1 MQNVLAVQNSIL
13 QKWSWFSDYN
23 GPGGR
28 IWLAWLPSEVEVD
41 ILQKSLW
48 RCIERLATEIC
59 DDPWLVTGDFNAVM
73 DDSEV
78 SGNAADTS
86 QSMAEFRECITKSE
100 LLHLPFTGA
109 PFTWHNCSEGERSLW
124 KRLDRMLVNEN
135 WLAVW
140 PLSKYLSSTPRTSDH
155 APLILQG
162 EQGHKSAP
170 MFRFENFMTKIPGFL
185 SYVEDIW
192 KHHTVGTAMY
202 ALTRKLKALK
212 PILRRLRQ
220 QQGNLTQNVHMAETF
235 LTAAQTLNQE
245 YQHDNV
251 LILLE
256 KCCRIVYCKA
266 VALEVHMLK
275 QRAKLSWIKG
285 GDKCSKIFFR
295 KINAKRA
302 TQRVYQIQNSD
313 GILLLDY
320 PAVTNEFVQ
329 YFQQLFGGTRRANQ
343 VDLSH
348 LQPFA
353 KNIIQESEAELLN
366 SPIQRQEIK
375 DALFDINEDSAP
387 GPDGF
392 SSGFFKSA
400 WAVVKDDFCSA
411 VNEFFD
417 HSRMLKQLNTTLLVL
432 IPKVNMPIKVADF
445 RPISCCNVIYKVI
458 SKIMVKRMQLVLDK
472 LIDSTQNAF
481 VPGRSIS
488 TNVLLAQELLS
499 GYNQKKLPPRCTI
512 KVDLQKAYDMVD
524 WGYLLAVLRLFGFPD
539 KFISWV
545 EQCITT
551 ASFSI
556 SLNGENHGFFNS
568 GRGLRQG
575 DPISP
580 YLFVLIMESFHLL
593 IRSKITAEPNFHYH
607 WRCKELSIVNLC
619 FADDL
624 LLFCRAD
631 PHSVSVLKEVLE
643 TFKEMS
649 GLQANAQKSLI
660 ITSKAA
666 AQQQSRI
673 QEIMGFS
680 IGNLP
685 IKYLGVPLTSSKLT
699 MADCTPLIQKVNSH
713 IAGWS
718 NLNLSYAGE
727 FNSLNQF

>member
-1 MQNVLAVQNSIL
+1 M
-13 QKWSWFSDYN
+13 
-23 GPGGR
+23 R
-28 IWLAWLPSEVEVD
+28 
-41 ILQKSLW
+41 
-48 RCIERLATEIC
+48 
-59 DDPWLVTGDFNAVM
+59 
-73 DDSEV
+73 
-78 SGNAADTS
+78 
-86 QSMAEFRECITKSE
+86 
-100 LLHLPFTGA
+100 
-109 PFTWHNCSEGERSLW
+109 
-124 KRLDRMLVNEN
+124 
-135 WLAVW
+135 
-140 PLSKYLSSTPRTSDH
+140 
-155 APLILQG
+155 
-162 EQGHKSAP
+162 
-170 MFRFENFMTKIPGFL
+170 
-185 SYVEDIW
+185 
-192 KHHTVGTAMY
+192 
-202 ALTRKLKALK
+202 
-212 PILRRLRQ
+212 
-220 QQGNLTQNVHMAETF
+220 
-235 LTAAQTLNQE
+235 
-245 YQHDNV
+245 
-251 LILLE
+251 
-256 KCCRIVYCKA
+256 
-266 VALEVHMLK
+266 
-275 QRAKLSWIKG
+275 
-285 GDKCSKIFFR
+285 
-295 KINAKRA
+295 
-302 TQRVYQIQNSD
+302 
-313 GILLLDY
+313 
-320 PAVTNEFVQ
+320 
-329 YFQQLFGGTRRANQ
+329 
-343 VDLSH
+343 
-348 LQPFA
+348 
-353 KNIIQESEAELLN
+353 
-366 SPIQRQEIK
+366 
-375 DALFDINEDSAP
+375 
-387 GPDGF
+387 
-392 SSGFFKSA
+392 
-400 WAVVKDDFCSA
+400 
-411 VNEFFD
+411 
-417 HSRMLKQLNTTLLVL
+417 
-432 IPKVNMPIKVADF
+432 
-445 RPISCCNVIYKVI
+445 
-458 SKIMVKRMQLVLDK
+458 
-472 LIDSTQNAF
+472 
-481 VPGRSIS
+481 
-488 TNVLLAQELLS
+488 

-718 NLNLSYAGE
+718 NLNLSYAGRVQLIKSVLSALHLYWSSIFILPKGVVKVIE
-727 FNSLNQF
+727 KSFRDFLWKGTGNYKVAWITFVNL